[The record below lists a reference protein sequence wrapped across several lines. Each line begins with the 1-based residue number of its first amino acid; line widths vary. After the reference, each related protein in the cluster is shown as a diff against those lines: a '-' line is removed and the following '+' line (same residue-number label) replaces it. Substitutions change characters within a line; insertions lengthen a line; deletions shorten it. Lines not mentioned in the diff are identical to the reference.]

1 MNRRNGKRP
10 VFTGVLCFFL
20 LLALLS
26 PAALAAD
33 RYWDVWS
40 DDWFNDAVEYVS
52 DAGLMS
58 GVGSGCFAPE
68 GEVTRA
74 MIVTVI
80 YRMEGS
86 PYVAG
91 PSPFADV
98 AAGSWYERAV
108 AWAASQGIV
117 SGYSETVFAPAD
129 PISREQMAAVF
140 FRYADYRGFDVSEL
154 ADISSFAD
162 AEEVHDWAFDAL
174 SWANA
179 AGLINGV
186 SENLLAPQ
194 GRSTRAQAAAILMR
208 FELNVAGKPA
218 PEPQP
223 TPAPEPSREQE
234 YAKELA
240 AAMTLEE
247 KVGQMFMAR
256 CPEYGAGEEAASL
269 HLGGYVLFY
278 RDVAGLSRDELRNRI
293 AGWQRQAEIPLY
305 ISVDEEG
312 GTVVR
317 VSLNP
322 ALRSAPFEAPR
333 TIYRRGGLNA
343 LTADAKEKGQL
354 LRSLGFNV
362 DLAPVADCSANYYDF
377 MYDRAVGD
385 NVGETGQAVAA
396 QVQGLHQGGVGA
408 CLKHFPGYGSNGDTH
423 YGVVTDWRPA
433 KTFYDNDLLPF
444 KDGVAAGAEMVL
456 VCHNKV
462 AAFDSSRPASLSPR
476 VHRLLR
482 EKLDFEGLILTDDLA
497 MGGVT
502 QLYSMAD
509 LAVLAVAAGNDML
522 LSSDAR
528 TQINAVLRAV
538 REGRL
543 SEAKI
548 DAAVERILTC
558 KISSGLIPLPAE
570 PEPEPAPEPE
580 PEPEPEADAAA

>member
-1 MNRRNGKRP
+1 MNRKNGKKAAL
-10 VFTGVLCFFL
+10 TLLLCFVL
-20 LLALLS
+20 LLGLLC
-26 PAALAAD
+26 PAALGAD
-33 RYWDVWS
+33 EYWDVWS
-40 DDWFNDAVEYVS
+40 DDWFCEAVRYVS
-52 DAGLMS
+52 DNGLMT
-58 GVGSGCFAPE
+58 GVGGDCFDPQ
-68 GEVTRA
+68 GSVTRA
-74 MIVTVI
+74 MIVTVV

-86 PYVAG
+86 PYVAA
-91 PSPFADV
+91 SCPFEDV
-98 AAGSWYERAV
+98 AAGSWYEKAV
-108 AWAASQGIV
+108 TWAASAGVV
-117 SGYSETVFAPAD
+117 SGYSETVFGPTA
-129 PISREQMAAVF
+129 PISREQLAAVF
-140 FRYADYRGFDVSEL
+140 YRYADYKGYDVSDT
-154 ADISSFAD
+154 ADISAFAD
-162 AEEVHDWAFDAL
+162 ADQVHDWAADAL

-179 AGLINGV
+179 AGLINGMG
-186 SENLLAPQ
+186 ENRLAPQ

-208 FELNVAGKPA
+208 FELNVAGKPKPA
-218 PEPQP
+218 PTPTPQP
-223 TPAPEPSREQE
+223 TREQE

-240 AAMTLEE
+240 SAMTLEE

-256 CPEYGAGEEAASL
+256 CPEAQAGEEAAAL

-278 RDVAGLSRDELRNRI
+278 RDVAGLTREQLRGRI
-293 AGWQRQAEIPLY
+293 ASWQSQADLPLY

-333 TIYRRGGLNA
+333 VIFERGGLTA
-343 LTADAKEKGQL
+343 LTSDAKEKGQL
-354 LRSLGFNV
+354 LHSLGFNV
-362 DLAPVADCSANYYDF
+362 DLAPVADYSTNYYDF
-377 MYDRAVGD
+377 MYDRAVGG
-385 NVGETGQAVAA
+385 NVRETGQAVVA
-396 QVQGLHQGGVGA
+396 QVQGLHQGGVAA

-444 KDGVAAGAEMVL
+444 REGIKAGAEMVL

-462 AAFDSSRPASLSPR
+462 AAFDSSLPASLSPR

-502 QLYSMAD
+502 QLYSMDD

-528 TQINAVLRAV
+528 TQISAVLRAV

-558 KISSGLIPLPAE
+558 KIKAGLIPLP
-570 PEPEPAPEPE
+570 PEPEPAPEPA
-580 PEPEPEADAAA
+580 PDTEADPAA

>member
-1 MNRRNGKRP
+1 MNGKSNKKAA
-10 VFTGVLCFFL
+10 VTGLVCLFL
-20 LLALLS
+20 LLSLLS
-26 PAALAAD
+26 PAAALGAD
-33 RYWDVWS
+33 EYWDVWS
-40 DDWFNDAVEYVS
+40 DDWFRDAVSYVS
-52 DAGLMS
+52 DNGLMT
-58 GVGSGCFAPE
+58 GVGGSCFDPQ
-68 GEVTRA
+68 GSVTRA
-74 MIVTVI
+74 MTVTVV
-80 YRMEGS
+80 YRMAGS
-86 PYVAG
+86 PPVSGAC
-91 PSPFADV
+91 PFEDV

-117 SGYSETVFAPAD
+117 SGYSDTVFGPAD
-129 PISREQMAAVF
+129 PISREQLAAVF
-140 FRYADYRGFDVSEL
+140 YRYAGYCGFDVSDA
-154 ADISSFAD
+154 ADISGFAD
-162 AEEVHDWAFDAL
+162 AEEVHDWAYAAL

-179 AGLINGV
+179 AGLINGMG
-186 SENLLAPQ
+186 ENLLAPQ

-218 PEPQP
+218 PAPKP
-223 TPAPEPSREQE
+223 TPAPQPTREQE

-240 AAMTLEE
+240 SAMSLEE

-256 CPEYGAGEEAASL
+256 CPEYGAGEEAAAL

-278 RDVAGLSRDELRNRI
+278 RDVAGLTKEQLRGRI

-322 ALRSAPFEAPR
+322 ALRPIPFEAPR
-333 TIYRRGGLNA
+333 VIFERGGLTA
-343 LTADAKEKGQL
+343 LTSDAKEKGQL
-354 LRSLGFNV
+354 LRELGFNV
-362 DLAPVADCSANYYDF
+362 DLAPVADYSTYYYDF
-377 MYDRAVGD
+377 MYDRAVG
-385 NVGETGQAVAA
+385 NSVRETGQAVAA
-396 QVQGLHQGGVGA
+396 QVRGLHQGGVAA

-444 KDGVAAGAEMVL
+444 RDGIAAGAEMVL

-462 AAFDSSRPASLSPR
+462 AAFDSSLPASLSPR

-482 EKLDFEGLILTDDLA
+482 EKLDFQGLILTDDLA

-502 QLYSMAD
+502 QLYSMED

-528 TQINAVLRAV
+528 TQISAVLRAV

-548 DAAVERILTC
+548 DGAVERILTC
-558 KISSGLIPLPAE
+558 KIKAGLIPLP
-570 PEPEPAPEPE
+570 PEPE
-580 PEPEPEADAAA
+580 PEPEPTPDTEVDPAA